1 MGDGHARLPDTDED
15 DIEHTVKA
23 IIDKEPTVLIYKIRS
38 ETSKDE
44 KLRNTLKTPNT
55 VRTPGIDKDQANGR
69 SQILVPIHEL
79 NDRAHRKTV
88 LYPRRLRASEA
99 KKDEQKVNTI

>member
-44 KLRNTLKTPNT
+44 TLKMRN
-55 VRTPGIDKDQANGR
+55 
-69 SQILVPIHEL
+69 
-79 NDRAHRKTV
+79 
-88 LYPRRLRASEA
+88 
-99 KKDEQKVNTI
+99 